1 MKVPV
6 DEQSLRLLKESLDA
20 SYNVDE
26 TGQHVLVGADFSL
39 QQLLEFWSGYD
50 KTKLV
55 PIMDNV
61 YEYPGPVIHTNDVI
75 RALVSEIERL
85 REEYEN

>member
-20 SYNVDE
+20 SYDVDDAGE
-26 TGQHVLVGADFSL
+26 HVLVGAEFSL
-39 QQLLEFWSGYD
+39 HRLLEFWSGYD
-50 KTKLV
+50 KSKLV
-55 PIMDNV
+55 LTEGDV
-61 YEYPGPVIHTNDVI
+61 YEYSEPLIHTNDVI